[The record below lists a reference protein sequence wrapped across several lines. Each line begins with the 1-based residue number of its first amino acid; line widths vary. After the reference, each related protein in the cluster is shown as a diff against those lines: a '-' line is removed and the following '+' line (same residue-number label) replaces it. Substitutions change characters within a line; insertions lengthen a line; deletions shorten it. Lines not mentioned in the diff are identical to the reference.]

1 MNKLIS
7 VVGASGVGKTAL
19 VQALAH
25 SGNFSVAYEQ
35 HAERPFQNLFKQD
48 NRYALA
54 NQIDYLLLRAE
65 QEATLR
71 ASSIIGL
78 MDGGLDLDF
87 HGFTRIFH
95 HRRLL
100 TDPEHDLCKRVY
112 SFVRAS
118 FPFPDLIVRLNA
130 DKDTVARR
138 LSMRDRV
145 NIASADDAALFNS
158 FLDEWLAGIAPH
170 QVLELDVSK
179 ENIAYSKSVN
189 TILKRI

>member
-25 SGNFSVAYEQ
+25 TGKFTIAYEQ
-35 HAERPFQNLFKQD
+35 HAERPFQNLFKHD
-48 NRYALA
+48 PHYALA

-71 ASSIIGL
+71 ASSQIGL

-87 HGFTRIFH
+87 YGFTRLFH
-95 HRRLL
+95 HRHLL
-100 TDPEHDLCKRVY
+100 TDSEHDLCRRVY

-118 FPFPDLIVRLNA
+118 FPYPDLIVHLDA
-130 DKDTVARR
+130 DESTVARR
-138 LSMRDRV
+138 LSTRERI
-145 NIASADDAALFNS
+145 NIASPEDTALFNS
-158 FLDEWLAGIAPH
+158 FLDEWLAGIPSD
-170 QVLELDVSK
+170 QILKLDVSN
-179 ENIAYSKSVN
+179 ETLDYNQSVN
-189 TILKRI
+189 IILDRI